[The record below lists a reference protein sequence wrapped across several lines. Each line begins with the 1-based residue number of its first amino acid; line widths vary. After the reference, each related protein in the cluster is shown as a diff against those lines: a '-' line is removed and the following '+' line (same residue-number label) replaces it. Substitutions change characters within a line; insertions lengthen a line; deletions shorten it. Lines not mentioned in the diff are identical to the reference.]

1 MIDLPRYRQIFANLV
16 PDEQLRLSMFPPPF
30 HRAAITKVFLWLAA
44 LLVAPSH
51 VSASV
56 IYPTLP
62 PGSEY
67 QLIFVTSG
75 ARDAM
80 SKNIA
85 DYNAFVTAQAE
96 LNPSFPAGVT
106 WSAVA
111 STAAVAARD
120 NAVNPPGVPVYNTA
134 GMLLCSGTSGLYN
147 TLPLLAAPNYD
158 ENGGLNQAAVW
169 TGSAYDGT
177 IDGGLGNGVAGAES
191 TIVGF
196 PETLSNWLFGSVATP
211 DFGLSLYGLSSPIT
225 VPAPEPS
232 TLALLVPGL
241 VALAAIICARHRG

>member
-1 MIDLPRYRQIFANLV
+1 VSPSAFC
-16 PDEQLRLSMFPPPF
+16 
-30 HRAAITKVFLWLAA
+30 RAPIRTLFLWLAA
-44 LLVAPSH
+44 LLTAPSL
-51 VSASV
+51 VSANV

-85 DYNAFVTAQAE
+85 DYNAFVTAQAA
-96 LNPSFPAGVT
+96 LNPSLPAGVT

-120 NAVNPPGVPVYNTA
+120 NAVNPAGAPVYNTA

-147 TLPLLAAPNYD
+147 TPVLLALPDYD
-158 ENGGLNQAAVW
+158 ENGALNPAAVW
-169 TGSAYDGT
+169 TGSGYYGT

-196 PETLSNWLFGSVATP
+196 SDSLSNWLYGSVATP
-211 DFGLSLYGLSSPIT
+211 DNDFSLYGLSSPIT

-232 TLALLVPGL
+232 SLALLVPGL
-241 VALAAIICARHRG
+241 VALAAILFGRFRYGVK

>member
-1 MIDLPRYRQIFANLV
+1 
-16 PDEQLRLSMFPPPF
+16 MFPSPF
-30 HRAAITKVFLWLAA
+30 RCAAISVLLFWLAA
-44 LLVAPSH
+44 VLAAPSL
-51 VSASV
+51 VSANV

-85 DYNAFVTAQAE
+85 DYNAFVTAQAA
-96 LNPSFPAGVT
+96 LNPSLPAGVT

-134 GMLLCSGTSGLYN
+134 GMLLCSGTSSLYN
-147 TLPLLAAPNYD
+147 TSLLLALPDYD
-158 ENGGLNQAAVW
+158 ENGALNPAAVW
-169 TGSAYDGT
+169 TGSGYYGT
-177 IDGGLGNGVAGAES
+177 IDGGLGNGVAGMES
-191 TIVGF
+191 TVVGF
-196 PETLSNWLFGSVATP
+196 PDSLSNWLSGSVATP
-211 DFGLSLYGLSSPIT
+211 DFDLGLYGLSSPIT

>member
-1 MIDLPRYRQIFANLV
+1 
-16 PDEQLRLSMFPPPF
+16 
-30 HRAAITKVFLWLAA
+30 
-44 LLVAPSH
+44 
-51 VSASV
+51 V

-67 QLIFVTSG
+67 QLIFVTTG

-120 NAVNPPGVPVYNTA
+120 NAVNPPAVPVYNTA
-134 GMLLCSGTSGLYN
+134 GMLLCTGTSSLYN
-147 TLPLLAAPNYD
+147 TPLLLAAPDYD

-169 TGSAYDGT
+169 TGSGRDGT
-177 IDGGLGNGVAGAES
+177 IGGGLGNGAAGVES

-196 PETLSNWLFGSVATP
+196 PETISDWLSGSVASP
-211 DFGLSLYGLSSPIT
+211 DNDLSLYGLSSPIT

-241 VALAAIICARHRG
+241 VALAAILFGRFRYGVK